1 MRRRLQ
7 PLVPLLLILAIGV
20 AVVSAQ
26 RGARP
31 PARKAKPAAPAA
43 APKHA
48 PPARKALKAPV
59 RPALELPPG
68 ALSPRNA
75 NYRIEAGL
83 DAQKHTI
90 TGRQWLTWRNIT
102 GAPTSELQYHLY
114 YNAFKNTRSTFMREG
129 ENVEWMSRE
138 DLSQLGAKGWGW
150 TEVTKIELAGDG
162 GAPPTDL
169 TAGRRYIAPDDGNAD
184 DQTVMAVPLPRAV
197 APGEAIEVYLEWTS
211 QVPRTIARTGVVGN
225 FFFLAQWF
233 PKVGVLQDEGWNCH
247 QFHAGTEFFSDYG
260 VYDVELTVPKG
271 WVVGATG
278 VEREARDSVA
288 RPASAAGQTATH
300 RFYQEDVHDFAWT
313 TSPDYVVRTGRFEQ
327 PGLPPVE
334 MRLLLQPEHLDQA
347 ARHFEATRAAL
358 RYYGQWFGPYP
369 YPHITIVDPAW
380 QSGADGMEYPTLFTA
395 GTSWIAPAEV
405 ADPEGVTVH
414 ECGHQ
419 FWYALVGSNEFED
432 AWIDEGFNTFSTGR
446 TMALAFNPNYQ
457 SFRLFGGFVPVV
469 LHDFR
474 VTREV
479 DENRLSSYRSGAKF
493 DAQSTPSWRYWPGA
507 GGALSYAKTA
517 LWLNTLERHLGW
529 STLQRIMSTF
539 FERWKFRHPKP
550 ADFFAVVNEV
560 SGRDMTWFFD
570 QVYRSSTVF
579 DYSISQLRS
588 APVTATGFFDAKGR
602 AEFKADNPTPGRF
615 RTTVVARRLGEGI
628 FPVDVLVT
636 FKNGEKVRERWDGGD
651 RWKMFTYDRGVE
663 AVSAQVDPD
672 RVLLLDVDYTN
683 NSRTREPL
691 GGAAASKWMLKWM
704 VWLQDLLL
712 TAAFLA

>member
-7 PLVPLLLILAIGV
+7 PLVPLLLMLAIGM
-20 AVVSAQ
+20 AVVDGQ
-26 RGARP
+26 RAAKP
-31 PARKAKPAAPAA
+31 PRQKAKPAAQATAPKPAPPAKKAPAA
-43 APKHA
+43 AV
-48 PPARKALKAPV
+48 ARLA
-59 RPALELPPG
+59 ELAPG

-75 NYRIEAGL
+75 NYQIEARL
-83 DAQKHTI
+83 DAQKRTI
-90 TGRQWLTWRNIT
+90 AGKEWLTWRNIT

-129 ENVEWMSRE
+129 ANVDWLSRE
-138 DLSQLGAKGWGW
+138 DLSSLGEKNWGW
-150 TEVTKIELAGDG
+150 TEVTTIRLIGDR
-162 GAPPTDL
+162 GAPTIDL

-197 APGEAIEVYLEWTS
+197 APGETVNVYLEWTA
-211 QVPRTIARTGVVGN
+211 QIPRTIARTGVVGN

-247 QFHAGTEFFSDYG
+247 QFHASTEFFSDYG
-260 VYDVELTVPKG
+260 VYDVKLTVPKA

-278 VEREARDSVA
+278 VEREAYDNA
-288 RPASAAGQTATH
+288 DQTTTH
-300 RFYQEDVHDFAWT
+300 RFSQEDVHDFAWT
-313 TSPDYVVRTGRFEQ
+313 TSPDYVVRQARFVQ
-327 PGLPPVE
+327 AGLPPVE
-334 MRLLLQPEHLDQA
+334 MRLLLQPEHLNQA

-395 GTSWIAPAEV
+395 GTRWIAPAEV

-419 FWYALVGSNEFED
+419 FWYALVGNNEFED

-446 TMALAFNPNYQ
+446 TMALAFNPNYE
-457 SFRLFGGFVPVV
+457 SLRLFGGFVPVV
-469 LHDFR
+469 LHDIR

-479 DENRLSSYRSGAKF
+479 DENRLSSYRNGAKI
-493 DAQSTPSWRYWPGA
+493 DAQSTASWRYWPGS

-529 STLQRIMSTF
+529 STVQRIMSTF
-539 FERWKFRHPKP
+539 FVRWKFRHPRP
-550 ADFFAVVNEV
+550 ADFFAIVNEV
-560 SGRDMTWFFD
+560 SGRDMAWFFD
-570 QVYRSSTVF
+570 QVYRDSIVF
-579 DYSISQLRS
+579 DYSISTLRS
-588 APVTATGFFDAKGR
+588 EPVTASGVFDSKGK
-602 AEFKADNPTPGRF
+602 AQFKADNPTPGRF

-636 FKNGEKVRERWDGGD
+636 FKSGEKVRERWDGRD
-651 RWKMFTYDRGVE
+651 RWRMFNYERSAE
-663 AVSAQVDPD
+663 AVSAQVDPE
-672 RVLLLDVDYTN
+672 RVLLLDIDYVN
-683 NSRTREPL
+683 NSRTLEPR
-691 GGAAASKWMLKWM
+691 GGAAATKWMLKWM

-712 TAAFLA
+712 TAAFFG